1 VSDALIPLL
10 LSCRKEV
17 TAVEVFETA
26 GHPVKAWVDGVEFD
40 AGARRQVENIAA
52 LPFVHSHVA
61 VMPDVHV
68 GKGATVGS
76 VIPTIGAIV
85 PAAVGVDIGCGMIA
99 AKLTL
104 RAEDLPAD
112 LRRVRDAIEKVIPV
126 GKGAHRDAPAA
137 AETAWADGLGERY
150 ANVVSKAPVVSTR
163 NVREQL
169 GTLGG
174 GNHHIELCIDESGD
188 VWFTLHSGSRGA
200 GNRIGQYY
208 IEAAQRE
215 LARMGVTL
223 VDRDLAH
230 LTEHT
235 PLFDAYVEAV
245 GWAQDYARA
254 NRELMMRHA
263 IEAMNGKAGL
273 PRFKAAGTL
282 VNCHHNYVAREHHF
296 GADVFVTRKGA
307 VRAGLNE
314 LGFIP
319 GSMGTRNYVVRGLG
333 NRESFESCSHGA
345 GRRMSRGQ
353 ARSTLTVADLKRET
367 NGIECR
373 KDAGVL
379 DEAPSAYKDIDA
391 VMAAQHD
398 LVRIVHTLRQVICI
412 KG

>member
-1 VSDALIPLL
+1 M
-10 LSCRKEV
+10 
-17 TAVEVFETA
+17 EVFETA
-26 GHPVKAWVDGVEFD
+26 GRPVKAWVRGVEFD
-40 AGARRQVENIAA
+40 AGARRQVENMA
-52 LPFVHSHVA
+52 LLAFVHGHIA

-104 RAEDLPAD
+104 RAEDLPSD
-112 LRRVRDAIEKVIPV
+112 LRRVRAAIEKVIPV

-137 AETAWADGLGERY
+137 AEAAWAGGLGERY
-150 ANVVSKAPVVSTR
+150 ANVVSKAPAVSTR

-169 GTLGG
+169 GTLGQ
-174 GNHHIELCIDESGD
+174 GNHFSEVSIDEAGD
-188 VWFTLHSGSRGA
+188 VWFVLHSGSRGA
-200 GNRIGQYY
+200 GNRIGQFY

-215 LARMGVTL
+215 LERVGVTL

-245 GWAQDYARA
+245 GWAQDYALA
-254 NRELMMRHA
+254 NRELMLRHA
-263 IEAMNGKAGL
+263 LEALNGKVGL
-273 PRFKAAGTL
+273 PRFKTAGTV

-307 VRAGLNE
+307 VRAGLGE

-319 GSMGTRNYVVRGLG
+319 GSMGARSFVVRGLG
-333 NRESFESCSHGA
+333 NPESFESCSHGA

-353 ARSTLTVADLKRET
+353 ARSSLTLADLKRET
-367 NGIECR
+367 DGIECR
-373 KDAGVL
+373 KDTGVL
-379 DEAPSAYKDIDA
+379 DEAPSAYKDVRA

-398 LVRIVHTLRQVICI
+398 LVRIVHTLRQVVCI

>member
-1 VSDALIPLL
+1 
-10 LSCRKEV
+10 
-17 TAVEVFETA
+17 VEVFETA
-26 GHPVKAWVDGVEFD
+26 GRPVKAWVDGVEFD
-40 AGARRQVENIAA
+40 AGARRQVENIAS
-52 LPFVHSHVA
+52 LPFIHEHVA

-99 AKLTL
+99 QKLTL
-104 RAEDLPAD
+104 RAEDLPTD

-126 GKGAHRDAPAA
+126 GKASHRDAPAA
-137 AETAWADGLGERY
+137 AERAWENGLGERY
-150 ANVVSKAPVVSTR
+150 QDVVRRAPDVSTR

-169 GTLGG
+169 GTMGG
-174 GNHHIELCIDESGD
+174 GNHFCELCLDESGG
-188 VWFTLHSGSRGA
+188 VWLVLHSGSRGA
-200 GNRIGQYY
+200 GNRIGQFY
-208 IEAAQRE
+208 IERAQRE
-215 LARMGVTL
+215 LERLGVKL

-254 NRELMMRHA
+254 NRELMMTHA
-263 IEAMNGKAGL
+263 LAALNGKAGL
-273 PRFKAAGTL
+273 PRFKRAETV
-282 VNCHHNYVAREHHF
+282 VNCHHNYVARERHF
-296 GADVFVTRKGA
+296 GADVYVTRKGA
-307 VRAGLNE
+307 VRAGLGE

-319 GSMGTRNYVVRGLG
+319 GSMGARSFVVRGLG
-333 NRESFESCSHGA
+333 NAESFESCSHGA

-353 ARSTLTVADLKRET
+353 AKSRLTLADLKRET
-367 NGIECR
+367 EGVECR

-379 DEAPSAYKDIDA
+379 DEAPSAYKDIGA

-398 LVRIVHTLRQVICI
+398 LVRIVHTLRQVVCI

>member
-282 VNCHHNYVAREHHF
+282 VNCDHNYVAREHHF

>member
-1 VSDALIPLL
+1 
-10 LSCRKEV
+10 
-17 TAVEVFETA
+17 VEVFETA
-26 GHPVKAWVDGVEFD
+26 GRPVKAWVRGVEFD

-52 LPFVHSHVA
+52 LPFVHDHVA

-104 RAEDLPAD
+104 RAEDLPTD
-112 LRRVRDAIEKVIPV
+112 LRRVRAAIEKVIPV

-137 AETAWADGLGERY
+137 AEAAWADGLGERY
-150 ANVVSKAPVVSTR
+150 ANVVSKAPAVSTR

-174 GNHHIELCIDESGD
+174 GNHHIELCIDEAGD

-200 GNRIGQYY
+200 GNRIGQFY

-215 LARMGVTL
+215 LARLGVTL

-254 NRELMMRHA
+254 NRDLMMRHA

-307 VRAGLNE
+307 VRAGLGE

-333 NRESFESCSHGA
+333 NAESFESCSHGA
-345 GRRMSRGQ
+345 GRRMSRSE
-353 ARSTLTVADLKRET
+353 AKSRLTLADLKRET
-367 NGIECR
+367 DGIECR

-398 LVRIVHTLRQVICI
+398 LVRIVHTLRQVVCI

>member
-1 VSDALIPLL
+1 M
-10 LSCRKEV
+10 
-17 TAVEVFETA
+17 EVFETA
-26 GHPVKAWVDGVEFD
+26 GRPVKAWVAGVEFD
-40 AGARRQVENIAA
+40 AGARRQVENIAT

-104 RAEDLPAD
+104 RAEDLPTD
-112 LRRVRDAIEKVIPV
+112 LRSVRAAIEKVIPV

-137 AETAWADGLGERY
+137 ASAAWEKSLGERY
-150 ANVVSKAPVVSTR
+150 ADVVRKAPSVSTR

-174 GNHHIELCIDESGD
+174 GNHYVELCLDEAGD
-188 VWFTLHSGSRGA
+188 VWLTLHSGSRGA
-200 GNRIGQYY
+200 GNRVGQFY

-215 LARMGVTL
+215 LERLGVTL

-245 GWAQDYARA
+245 GWAQDYALA
-254 NRELMMRHA
+254 NRELMLRHA
-263 IEAMNGKAGL
+263 LEALNGKLGL
-273 PRFKAAGTL
+273 PRFKTTGTV

-307 VRAGLNE
+307 VRAGLGE

-319 GSMGTRNYVVRGLG
+319 GSMGARSFVVRGLG
-333 NRESFESCSHGA
+333 NPDSFESCSHGV
-345 GRRMSRGQ
+345 GRRMSRSE
-353 ARSTLTVADLKRET
+353 AKSKLTIADLKRET
-367 NGIECR
+367 HGIECR

-379 DEAPSAYKDIDA
+379 DEAPSAYKDVRA

-398 LVRIVHTLRQVICI
+398 LVRIVHTLRQVVCI

>member
-1 VSDALIPLL
+1 
-10 LSCRKEV
+10 
-17 TAVEVFETA
+17 VEVFETA
-26 GHPVKAWVDGVEFD
+26 GRPVKAWVAGVEFD

-52 LPFVHSHVA
+52 LPFVHNHVA

-104 RAEDLPAD
+104 RAEDLPSD
-112 LRRVRDAIEKVIPV
+112 LRRVRAAIEKVIPV

-137 AETAWADGLGERY
+137 AEVAWADGLGERY
-150 ANVVSKAPVVSTR
+150 ANVVSKAPGVSTR

-174 GNHHIELCIDESGD
+174 GNHHIELCIDEAGD

-200 GNRIGQYY
+200 GNRIGQFY

-215 LARMGVTL
+215 LARLGVTL

-254 NRELMMRHA
+254 NRDLMMRHA
-263 IEAMNGKAGL
+263 IEAMNGTAGL

-307 VRAGLNE
+307 VRAGLGE

-333 NRESFESCSHGA
+333 NAESFESCSHGA

-353 ARSTLTVADLKRET
+353 ARSSLTLADLKRET
-367 NGIECR
+367 DGIECR

-379 DEAPSAYKDIDA
+379 DEAPSAYKDIRA

-398 LVRIVHTLRQVICI
+398 LVRIVHTLRQVVCI

>member
-1 VSDALIPLL
+1 
-10 LSCRKEV
+10 
-17 TAVEVFETA
+17 VEVFETA
-26 GHPVKAWVDGVEFD
+26 GRPVKAWVAGVEFD

-52 LPFVHSHVA
+52 LPFVHDHVA

-104 RAEDLPAD
+104 RAEDLPTD
-112 LRRVRDAIEKVIPV
+112 LRRVRAAIEKVIPV

-137 AETAWADGLGERY
+137 AEAAWADGLGERY
-150 ANVVSKAPVVSTR
+150 ADVVTKAPAVSTR

-174 GNHHIELCIDESGD
+174 GNHYVELCLDEAGD
-188 VWFTLHSGSRGA
+188 VWLTLHSGSRGA

-215 LARMGVTL
+215 LERLGVTL

-245 GWAQDYARA
+245 GWAQDYALA

-263 IEAMNGKAGL
+263 LEALNGKVGL
-273 PRFKAAGTL
+273 PRFKTAGTV

-307 VRAGLNE
+307 VRAGLGE

-319 GSMGTRNYVVRGLG
+319 GSMGARSFVVRGLG
-333 NRESFESCSHGA
+333 NPESFESCSHGA
-345 GRRMSRGQ
+345 GRRMSRSE
-353 ARSTLTVADLKRET
+353 AKSRLTVADLKRET
-367 NGIECR
+367 DGIECR

-398 LVRIVHTLRQVICI
+398 LVRIVHTLRQVVCI

>member
-1 VSDALIPLL
+1 M
-10 LSCRKEV
+10 
-17 TAVEVFETA
+17 EVFETA
-26 GHPVKAWVDGVEFD
+26 GRPVKAWVRGVEFD
-40 AGARRQVENIAA
+40 AGARPQVENIAA
-52 LPFVHSHVA
+52 LPFVHDHVA

-104 RAEDLPAD
+104 RAEDLPTD
-112 LRRVRDAIEKVIPV
+112 LRRVRAAIEKVIPV

-137 AETAWADGLGERY
+137 AEAAWAGGLGERY
-150 ANVVSKAPVVSTR
+150 ASVVSKAPAVSTR

-174 GNHHIELCIDESGD
+174 GNHHIELCIDEAGD

-200 GNRIGQYY
+200 GNRIGQFY

-215 LARMGVTL
+215 LARLGVTL

-235 PLFDAYVEAV
+235 PLFDAYVGAV

-254 NRELMMRHA
+254 NRDLMMRHA

-307 VRAGLNE
+307 VRAGLGE

-333 NRESFESCSHGA
+333 NAESFESCSHGA
-345 GRRMSRGQ
+345 GRRMSRGE
-353 ARSTLTVADLKRET
+353 AKSRLTVADLKRET
-367 NGIECR
+367 DGIECR

-398 LVRIVHTLRQVICI
+398 LVRIVHTLRQVVCI

>member
-1 VSDALIPLL
+1 
-10 LSCRKEV
+10 
-17 TAVEVFETA
+17 
-26 GHPVKAWVDGVEFD
+26 
-40 AGARRQVENIAA
+40 
-52 LPFVHSHVA
+52 
-61 VMPDVHV
+61 
-68 GKGATVGS
+68 
-76 VIPTIGAIV
+76 
-85 PAAVGVDIGCGMIA
+85 
-99 AKLTL
+99 
-104 RAEDLPAD
+104 
-112 LRRVRDAIEKVIPV
+112 VIPV

-137 AETAWADGLGERY
+137 AEAAWADGLGERY
-150 ANVVSKAPVVSTR
+150 AGVVSKAPVVSTR

-174 GNHHIELCIDESGD
+174 GNHYIELCLDEAGD
-188 VWFTLHSGSRGA
+188 VWLTLHSGSRGA

-215 LARMGVTL
+215 LERLGVTL
-223 VDRDLAH
+223 ADRDLAH

-235 PLFDAYVEAV
+235 PLFEAYVEAV
-245 GWAQDYARA
+245 GWAQDYALA

-263 IEAMNGKAGL
+263 LEALNGKVGL
-273 PRFKAAGTL
+273 PRFKTAGTV

-307 VRAGLNE
+307 VRAGVGE

-319 GSMGTRNYVVRGLG
+319 GSMGARSFVVRGLG
-333 NRESFESCSHGA
+333 NPESFESCSHGA

-353 ARSTLTVADLKRET
+353 ARLTLTLADLKRET
-367 NGIECR
+367 DGIECR

-379 DEAPSAYKDIDA
+379 DEAPSAYKNIRA

-398 LVRIVHTLRQVICI
+398 LVRIVHTLRQVVCI